1 MVWMIWIVSACGESM
16 KNSKRKTSFY
26 IALVAMAGI
35 MLFVAGCSSAP
46 KELVFKAKE
55 RVEALNFPSNK
66 PDVKKPVSSR
76 GEPKPVT
83 LVNEAAQEPFDSASV
98 ADSDLLTLTMSY
110 KVAAQGHANAVGTS
124 GWDRHS
130 KVVMTTL
137 IPKTVEGK
145 QKVLSID
152 FNIKPTKVFDLGDNR
167 YAQFDIENAKQDF
180 TIRIMTKI
188 KLFRYDLSVALNN
201 KAAALSDKDLKEYL
215 KAEKYIETGD
225 PTIKAL
231 AQQVKGADDMETLNK
246 TYRYVTKNMIYDMQ
260 KVNSA
265 HWEAL
270 GAAKA
275 ALAKKGVCVEFAD
288 LFTALCRAN
297 GIPARCIGGITTER
311 TDATKGHAWVEA
323 YTKKYG
329 WIPFDPTWGQS
340 KGATFYKLR
349 PSYIYLSDVRN
360 DDMLNNADIFAYSYY
375 GAPIDIGYSA
385 SITSHRSD
393 YLDSMLANINKY
405 KPELSQMKSRL
416 DAFYA
421 TTEADRAQ
429 INRTK
434 SSIEQAK
441 NQLEAAK
448 GIDIAAYDNLV
459 AKHNDLVSTY
469 NSQIA
474 AFNKK
479 VSEYE
484 AMRKAY
490 EAKRQEENSLIEQYN
505 KLN

>member
-1 MVWMIWIVSACGESM
+1 MN
-16 KNSKRKTSFY
+16 KSKRKTSFY
-26 IALVAMAGI
+26 IALMAMAGI

-46 KELVFKAKE
+46 KELVSKAKE
-55 RVEALNFPSNK
+55 RVEALNFPNNK

-83 LVNEAAQEPFDSASV
+83 LVNEASQESFDPASV
-98 ADSDLLTLTMSY
+98 ADSDVLTLTMSY
-110 KVAAQGHANAVGTS
+110 KVAASGHANAAGVS
-124 GWDRHS
+124 GWGRRS
-130 KVVMTTL
+130 KVVITTL

-145 QKVLSID
+145 QKVLSTD
-152 FNIKPTKVFDLGDNR
+152 FNVKSTKVFDLGDNR

-180 TIRIMTKI
+180 TIQVMTKI
-188 KLFRYDLSVALNN
+188 KLFRYDLTIALNN
-201 KAAALSDKDLKEYL
+201 KAAPALSDKELKEYL

-231 AQQVKGADDMETLNK
+231 AQQVKGADEMETLNK

-260 KVNSA
+260 KVNST

-275 ALAKKGVCVEFAD
+275 AQAKKGVCVEFAD
-288 LFTALCRAN
+288 LFVALCRAN
-297 GIPARCIGGITTER
+297 GIPTRSIGGITTER

-360 DDMLNNADIFAYSYY
+360 DDILNNADIFGYSYY
-375 GAPIDIGYSA
+375 GVPVDIGYSA
-385 SITSHRSD
+385 SITSYRAD
-393 YLDSMLANINKY
+393 YLNSMMANINKY
-405 KPELSQMKSRL
+405 KPELNQMKSRL

-421 TTEADRAQ
+421 ATEVDKAQ
-429 INRTK
+429 IKQTK
-434 SSIEQAK
+434 SSIEQVK
-441 NQLEAAK
+441 SQLEAAK
-448 GIDIAAYDNLV
+448 GTDIVAYDSLV
-459 AKHNDLVSTY
+459 TKHNDLVATY
-469 NSQIA
+469 NSQVA

-484 AMRKAY
+484 TMRKAY

-505 KLN
+505 NLN

>member
-1 MVWMIWIVSACGESM
+1 MG
-16 KNSKRKTSFY
+16 NSKRRRSFY
-26 IALVAMAGI
+26 LALMATAAI
-35 MLFVAGCSSAP
+35 MLFVSGCSSGP
-46 KELVFKAKE
+46 KELVSRAKE
-55 RVEALNFPSNK
+55 RVEALNFPNNK
-66 PDVKKPVSSR
+66 ADVKKPVSSR

-83 LVNEAAQEPFDSASV
+83 LVNETSQESFDPASV
-98 ADSDLLTLTMSY
+98 ADSDVLTLTMLF
-110 KVAAQGHANAVGTS
+110 KVAAQDHTNEAGVS
-124 GWDRHS
+124 GWGGHS
-130 KVVMTTL
+130 KIVMTTL

-152 FNIKPTKVFDLGDNR
+152 FNIKPAKVFDLGNNR
-167 YAQFDIENAKQDF
+167 YAQFDIADVKQDF
-180 TIRIMTKI
+180 TIRITTKI
-188 KLFRYDLSVALNN
+188 KLSRYDLSVALNN
-201 KAAALSDKDLKEYL
+201 KASAETLSDKDLKEYL
-215 KAEKYIETGD
+215 KAERYIETGD
-225 PTIKAL
+225 PIIKTL
-231 AQQVKGADDMETLNK
+231 AQQVKGADEIETLNK

-260 KVNSA
+260 KVNST

-270 GAAKA
+270 GAAKTA
-275 ALAKKGVCVEFAD
+275 QVKKGVCVEFAD
-288 LFTALCRAN
+288 LFVALCRAN
-297 GIPARCIGGITTER
+297 GIPTRCIGGITTER

-360 DDMLNNADIFAYSYY
+360 DDVLNNADIFGYSYN
-375 GAPIDIGYSA
+375 GAKIDIDYSA
-385 SITSHRSD
+385 SITSYRAD
-393 YLDSMLANINKY
+393 YLNSMLANINKY

-421 TTEADRAQ
+421 ATEGDRAQ
-429 INRTK
+429 INQTK
-434 SSIEQAK
+434 SSLEQIK
-441 NQLEAAK
+441 SQLEAAK
-448 GIDIAAYDNLV
+448 STDITTYNSLVTKHNNLV
-459 AKHNDLVSTY
+459 ATY
-469 NSQIA
+469 DSQIA

-505 KLN
+505 KFN

>member
-1 MVWMIWIVSACGESM
+1 M
-16 KNSKRKTSFY
+16 
-26 IALVAMAGI
+26 ALIMMAGI
-35 MLFVAGCSSAP
+35 VLFVAGCSSAP
-46 KELVFKAKE
+46 RQLVFEAKK
-55 RVEALNFPSNK
+55 RVEALNFSNKK
-66 PDVKKPVSSR
+66 PDVKKAISSR

-83 LVNEAAQEPFDSASV
+83 LVNEASQEPFDPASV
-98 ADSDLLTLTMSY
+98 ADSDIVTLTTSY
-110 KVAAQGHANAVGTS
+110 KVTAHGQADAGGTS
-124 GWDRHS
+124 GWNGHS

-145 QKVLSID
+145 QKVLSTD
-152 FNIKPTKVFDLGDNR
+152 FNVKPTKVFDLGDNR
-167 YAQFDIENAKQDF
+167 YAQFDVGNAKQGF
-180 TIRIMTKI
+180 TIRVMTKI

-201 KAAALSDKDLKEYL
+201 KAVTTLNNKDLKEYL

-231 AQQVKGADDMETLNK
+231 AQQVKGEDEMETLNK
-246 TYRYVTKNMIYDMQ
+246 TYRFVTKNMIYDMK
-260 KVNSA
+260 KVNST

-275 ALAKKGVCVEFAD
+275 ARVKKGVCVEFAD
-288 LFTALCRAN
+288 LFVALCRAN
-297 GIPARCIGGITTER
+297 GVPARCIGGITTER
-311 TDATKGHAWVEA
+311 TAATKGHAWVEA

-360 DDMLNNADIFAYSYY
+360 DDMLNNADIFGYSYY
-375 GAPIDIGYSA
+375 GVPVDIDYSA
-385 SITSHRSD
+385 SISSYRAD
-393 YLDSMLANINKY
+393 YLNSMLASINKY
-405 KPELSQMKSRL
+405 KPELSQMKSQL

-421 TTEADRAQ
+421 ATEADRAQ
-429 INRTK
+429 INQTK
-434 SSIEQAK
+434 SSIKQVK
-441 NQLEAAK
+441 SQIEAAK
-448 GIDIAAYDNLV
+448 DTDIATYDSLVTKHNNLV
-459 AKHNDLVSTY
+459 ATY

-479 VSEYE
+479 VGEYE

-490 EAKRQEENSLIEQYN
+490 EAKRQEENSLIERYN